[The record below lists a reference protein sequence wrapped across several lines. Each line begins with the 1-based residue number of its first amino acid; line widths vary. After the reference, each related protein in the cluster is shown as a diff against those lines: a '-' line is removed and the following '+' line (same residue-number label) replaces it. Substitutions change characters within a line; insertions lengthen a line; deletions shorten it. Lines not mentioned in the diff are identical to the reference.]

1 MRINTNLDRRV
12 VVASTG
18 LPWIPSPLPGV
29 ERRML
34 ERDGG
39 ETARVTSLVRYA
51 PGSRFPAH
59 VHAGGEE
66 FLVLDGTFSDGHG
79 DYPAGSYVR
88 NPVGSRHAPH
98 SDGGTVILVKL
109 WWMHPE
115 DQAFVRIDTTR
126 EDLWRPVE
134 PGVEEMALHTFGPET
149 VALFRLATGAEI
161 PMRDLP
167 GGEEIFVIEG
177 AVADSN
183 GSYGE
188 GDWIRAPIGAAL
200 ELRATRNTRLFVKR
214 GHLRHI
220 PPGPGE
226 R

>member
-98 SDGGTVILVKL
+98 SDDHNALALKV
-109 WWMHPE
+109 
-115 DQAFVRIDTTR
+115 QRAFLDV
-126 EDLWRPVE
+126 
-134 PGVEEMALHTFGPET
+134 
-149 VALFRLATGAEI
+149 
-161 PMRDLP
+161 
-167 GGEEIFVIEG
+167 
-177 AVADSN
+177 
-183 GSYGE
+183 
-188 GDWIRAPIGAAL
+188 
-200 ELRATRNTRLFVKR
+200 ELRGFES
-214 GHLRHI
+214 HQ
-220 PPGPGE
+220 
-226 R
+226 